1 MTTKSIAIHDI
12 KNNIYKIVDKFPP
25 ERLPEIG
32 LFLEQL
38 LKVINNSTEAK
49 SVKLLSSEENS
60 WKKFA
65 GMFKDDPDWED
76 FQNAMK
82 ENREHDTTVG
92 STL

>member
-38 LKVINNSTEAK
+38 LKVINNSTETK
-49 SVKLLSSEENS
+49 PVKLLPSEENS

-92 STL
+92 SRL